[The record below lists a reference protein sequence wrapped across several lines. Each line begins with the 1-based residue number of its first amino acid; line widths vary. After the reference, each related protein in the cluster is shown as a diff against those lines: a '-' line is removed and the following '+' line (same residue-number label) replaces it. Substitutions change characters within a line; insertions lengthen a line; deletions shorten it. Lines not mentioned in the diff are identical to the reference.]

1 MHSEYKNI
9 SRSLAESA
17 AKILKGETLK
27 EEAVEEAKEEIK
39 EETKVE
45 ETKE

>member
-1 MHSEYKNI
+1 MSESLRT
-9 SRSLAESA
+9 SRSLLEESA
-17 AKILKGETLK
+17 KVLKGETLIK
-27 EEAVEEAKEEIK
+27 EEVKEDIK